1 MKIRNTEFDFENEK
15 YIMGILNVTPDS
27 FSDGGHFDTVEKAV
41 SHARQM
47 IEEGVDII
55 DIGGESTRPGHTP
68 LSFKEEMDRVLPVIE
83 KIREFSD
90 IPISIDTYKAE
101 SMDLALSAGAD
112 IANDIWGFKK
122 DPDMKDVVKKHDS
135 PVILMHNKEVAEY
148 KDFKIDYVE
157 DIKES
162 IKLAKEAGIG
172 DDKIILDPGVGFAKN
187 YKRDLQ
193 AIKYLDS
200 YVKLGYPVLL
210 ATSRK
215 RFIGAA
221 TGVDNPLDRLA
232 GTIATTV
239 YGATL
244 GASIFRVHDVK
255 ANKEALAMTTEI
267 MAEGKKKSSYNG

>member
-187 YKRDLQ
+187 YKWDLQ

>member
-68 LSFKEEMDRVLPVIE
+68 LSSKEEMDRVLPVIE

-135 PVILMHNKEVAEY
+135 PVILMHNKKVAEY

-267 MAEGKKKSSYNG
+267 MVEGKKKSSYNG

>member
-68 LSFKEEMDRVLPVIE
+68 LSSKEEMDRVLPVIE